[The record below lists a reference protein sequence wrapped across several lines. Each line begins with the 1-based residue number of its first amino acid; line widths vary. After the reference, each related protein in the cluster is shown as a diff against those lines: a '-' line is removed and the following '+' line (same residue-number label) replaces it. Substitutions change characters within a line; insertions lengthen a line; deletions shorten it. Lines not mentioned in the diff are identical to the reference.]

1 MLEKE
6 YKSQIISSLNNSI
19 SSCDVLL
26 VTAHASKG
34 LEADNIFWI
43 SVNEGQFPHIRAND
57 IEEERR
63 LAYVAISRAK
73 KNLYISY
80 LSMNK
85 RKIAFPSEFLLDVQ
99 KCINKNIML

>member
-1 MLEKE
+1 MRVPIKINYNDKLYNTIKLITIND
-6 YKSQIISSLNNSI
+6 YNFLI
-19 SSCDVLL
+19 V
-26 VTAHASKG
+26 
-34 LEADNIFWI
+34 EADNIFWV

-63 LAYVAISRAK
+63 LAYVAISRTK